1 MELFVTR
8 FLPFSTLALL
18 TLFLSVAL
26 ASVSLPASA
35 QAWNAPV
42 RGSWVR
48 PGTPQAG
55 DVVLVSGG
63 HGCVIVVA
71 ANEPSAVQQ
80 AARFLAGDI
89 QKISGYKPPI
99 VTKAAAGRAAIHL
112 ATLGVSPVPVSLG
125 AGKMKGLWE
134 AHQVTTRG
142 SDVWLVGSN
151 FRGTAFAAYTL
162 SERLGI
168 DPLYLWTGLTPGQH
182 KTLVLKAANYYAP
195 PPTFRFR
202 GMFHDDEDVLPR
214 PIVNGIPSQNGTVP
228 TVWYARFFET
238 ALRLRM
244 NMVAPFVRVQR
255 PDAVRKMAS
264 DWGLYYTS
272 HHYDSLLS
280 NPYGYDRFGLAK
292 TRGVSGKY
300 DWISNKDGVLKF
312 WQGGLDEN
320 KDLHC
325 IWPVGLRGTEDY
337 GMPFPAGTTAAQK
350 AQTFSE
356 VIADQVRMTKAALP
370 PGEPALFH
378 FTMYAEMLDIYKQG
392 QLQVPADVTLV
403 WPDNNDG
410 VMLALP
416 PAVGQWKHGVYYHLA
431 YLGPQYTKQ
440 TFHTVQPARVASEFQ
455 KIADAHATDYMLV
468 NVSELR
474 AYVMETRMLADICW
488 DSRAALTGPDPANR
502 YVQWWARE
510 YFGPVAAP
518 LAAKAY
524 ADYYRM
530 IGKDDDLYIGTSKVM
545 GALGS
550 LKLKMAGQP
559 FAPAR
564 ADTLPLLQQRAKDY
578 AQVMQDMDAA
588 SAKMTPPE
596 QRFFFEHVTSGL
608 LNDYRTTQSAILLV
622 QAMNEPSLPASLGLC
637 RDAMAPLDALETE
650 LARGERAPFA
660 GWYGPTWIL
669 EPYSVWNP
677 HCAQIALTAFLAGR

>member
-1 MELFVTR
+1 MELFMTCFLR
-8 FLPFSTLALL
+8 FNLAALL
-18 TLFLSVAL
+18 TLFLSV
-26 ASVSLPASA
+26 SLVPLSPPASA
-35 QAWNAPV
+35 QAWSAPV

-48 PGTPQAG
+48 PGAAQAG
-55 DVVLVSGG
+55 DVVLASGG
-63 HGCVIVVA
+63 KGCVIVVA
-71 ANEPSAVQQ
+71 SKENSAVQQ

-99 VTKAAAGRAAIHL
+99 AAKAAAGRTAIHL
-112 ATLGVSPVPVSLG
+112 ATLGVSPVPASVG
-125 AGKMKGLWE
+125 AKTMAGLWE
-134 AHQVTTRG
+134 AHKIVTRRPE
-142 SDVWLVGSN
+142 VWLVGSN
-151 FRGTAFAAYTL
+151 FRGTAFASYTL

-168 DPLYLWTGLTPGQH
+168 DPLYLWTGYVPGQH
-182 KTLVLKAANYYAP
+182 KTLVLKAANYSAV

-214 PIVNGIPSQNGTVP
+214 PIVSGMPAQNGTVP
-228 TVWYARFFET
+228 TAWYGRFFET

-255 PDAVRKMAS
+255 PYEVRKMAS

-292 TRGVSGKY
+292 ARGVTGPY
-300 DWISNKDGVLKF
+300 DWITNKDGVLKF

-325 IWPVGLRGTEDY
+325 IWPVGLRGTDDY
-337 GMPFPAGTTAAQK
+337 GMPFPAGTTTAQK
-350 AQTFSE
+350 AQVFSE

-370 PGEPALFH
+370 PGEPAFFH

-416 PAVGQWKHGVYYHLA
+416 PTVGQWKHGVYYHLA
-431 YLGPQYTKQ
+431 YLGPRYTKQ
-440 TFHTVQPARVASEFQ
+440 TFHTVQPSRVAAEFQ
-455 KIADAHATDYMLV
+455 KIADAQATDYMLV

-474 AYVMETRMLADICW
+474 AYSMEARMLADICW
-488 DSRAALTGPDPANR
+488 NSPTALAGADPANR
-502 YVQWWARE
+502 YVQWWSRE
-510 YFGPVAAP
+510 YFGPSAAP

-530 IGKDDDLYIGTSKVM
+530 IQQRRLTLYIGT
-545 GALGS
+545 
-550 LKLKMAGQP
+550 
-559 FAPAR
+559 R
-564 ADTLPLLQQRAKDY
+564 
-578 AQVMQDMDAA
+578 
-588 SAKMTPPE
+588 
-596 QRFFFEHVTSGL
+596 
-608 LNDYRTTQSAILLV
+608 QSAGGAELT
-622 QAMNEPSLPASLGLC
+622 QAQDG
-637 RDAMAPLDALETE
+637 
-650 LARGERAPFA
+650 RAA
-660 GWYGPTWIL
+660 VHSRPTWTPCRCFSSGPKTTPL
-669 EPYSVWNP
+669 
-677 HCAQIALTAFLAGR
+677 

>member
-1 MELFVTR
+1 MKFAFR
-8 FLPFSTLALL
+8 FSLMALL
-18 TLFLSVAL
+18 TLCLS
-26 ASVSLPASA
+26 ASMVSVGPPAMAA
-35 QAWNAPV
+35 QAEMWSAPV

-55 DVVLVSGG
+55 DVRLASGGKGCVLV
-63 HGCVIVVA
+63 VA
-71 ANEPSAVQQ
+71 STEQPAVQQ

-89 QKISGYKPPI
+89 QKISGYRPPI
-99 VTKAAAGRAAIHL
+99 MTRAAAGRAAIYL
-112 ATLGVSPVPVSLG
+112 ATLGVTPVPGSLG
-125 AGKMKGLWE
+125 AARMKGLWE

-142 SDVWLVGSN
+142 GDVWLVGAN

-168 DPLYLWTGLTPGQH
+168 DPLYLWTGYTPEKH
-182 KTLVLKAANYYAP
+182 AALVLKATRYYAA

-214 PIVNGIPSQNGTVP
+214 PFVSGIPDQNGTVP
-228 TVWYARFFET
+228 TAWYARFFET

-255 PDAVRKMAS
+255 PYAVRKMAS

-292 TRGVSGKY
+292 ARGVTGPY
-300 DWISNKDGVLKF
+300 DWITNKGGVLKF

-320 KDLHC
+320 RDLHC

-337 GMPFPAGTTAAQK
+337 GMSFPAGTTTAQK
-350 AQTFSE
+350 ADVFST

-378 FTMYAEMLDIYKQG
+378 FTMYAEMLDIYRQG
-392 QLQVPADVTLV
+392 QMQVPPDVTLV

-416 PAVGQWKHGVYYHLA
+416 PTVGQWKHGVYYHLA
-431 YLGPQYTKQ
+431 YLGPQFTKQ
-440 TFHTVQPARVASEFQ
+440 TFHTVQPSRVASEFQ
-455 KIADAHATDYMLV
+455 KINAAHATDYMLV

-474 AYVMETRMLADICW
+474 TYVMETRMLADICW
-488 DSRAALTGPDPANR
+488 ESQATLTGTDPATR
-502 YVQWWARE
+502 YVQWWSRE
-510 YFGPVAAP
+510 YFGPAAAP

-530 IGKDDDLYIGTSKVM
+530 IPKDDALYIGTGKVM

-550 LKLKMAGQP
+550 LKRKLAGQL
-559 FAPAR
+559 FTQANPA
-564 ADTLPLLQQRAKDY
+564 TLPMLQQRAKDY
-578 AQVMQDMDAA
+578 AGVMQDITAA

-596 QRFFFEHVTSGL
+596 QRFFFEHVTLGL
-608 LNDYRTTQSAILLV
+608 LSDYRTTQSAILLV
-622 QAMNEPSLPASLGLC
+622 QAMFEPSLPRSLGIC
-637 RDAMAPLDALETE
+637 RDAQAPLDQLETE
-650 LARGERAPFA
+650 IQRGERAPFA

-669 EPYSVWNP
+669 RPESALNP
-677 HCAQIALTAFLAGR
+677 HSSYLALTAFLAGR

>member
-1 MELFVTR
+1 MARLLR
-8 FLPFSTLALL
+8 LNLAALL
-18 TLFLSVAL
+18 TLFLSAAL
-26 ASVSLPASA
+26 ALLGPPASA

-48 PGTPQAG
+48 PGAAQAG
-55 DVVLVSGG
+55 DLVLAAAGKGCVLVVGPT
-63 HGCVIVVA
+63 
-71 ANEPSAVQQ
+71 EPPAVRQ

-89 QKISGYKPPI
+89 QKISGYRPPI
-99 VTKAAAGRAAIHL
+99 TTKAAAGRAAIHL
-112 ATLGVSPVPVSLG
+112 VTLGSGPVPASLG
-125 AGKMKGLWE
+125 AAKMAGLWE
-134 AHQVTTRG
+134 AHQIVTRG
-142 SDVWLVGSN
+142 PEVWLVGSN

-168 DPLYLWTGLTPGQH
+168 DPLYLWTGYTPGQH
-182 KTLVLKAANYYAP
+182 KTLVLKAVHYYAP

-202 GMFHDDEDVLPR
+202 GMFHDDEDILPR

-255 PDAVRKMAS
+255 PYEVRKMAS

-292 TRGVSGKY
+292 ARGVTGPY
-300 DWISNKDGVLKF
+300 DWISNKGGVLKF

-320 KDLHC
+320 RDLHC
-325 IWPVGLRGTEDY
+325 IWPVGLRGTDDY

-356 VIADQVRMTKAALP
+356 VIADQVQMTKAALP

-392 QLQVPADVTLV
+392 QLQVPAEVTLV

-410 VMLALP
+410 VMRALP
-416 PAVGQWKHGVYYHLA
+416 DTVGQWKHGVYYHLA
-431 YLGPQYTKQ
+431 YLGPRYTKQ
-440 TFHTVQPARVASEFQ
+440 TFHTVQPARVAAEFQ
-455 KIADAHATDYMLV
+455 KIADAQATDYMLV

-474 AYVMETRMLADICW
+474 TYIMETRMLADICW
-488 DSRAALTGPDPANR
+488 NSPAALAGRDPATR
-502 YVQWWARE
+502 YVSWWSRE
-510 YFGPVAAP
+510 YFGPSAAP

-524 ADYYRM
+524 ADYSRL
-530 IGKDDDLYIGTSKVM
+530 IGKDDDLYVGSGKVQ
-545 GALGS
+545 GALNS
-550 LKLKMAGQP
+550 LKLKMAGQA
-559 FAPAR
+559 FVPAN
-564 ADTLPLLQQRAKDY
+564 ASTLPMLQQRAKDY
-578 AQVMQDMDAA
+578 AQVMQDIHAA
-588 SAKMTPPE
+588 SAKMTPSE
-596 QRFFFEHVTSGL
+596 QRFFFEHVTLGL
-608 LNDYRTTQSAILLV
+608 LSDYRPTQAAILLV
-622 QAMNEPSLPASLGLC
+622 QAMSEPSLPASLGMC
-637 RDAMAPLDALETE
+637 RDALAPLDALETE

-660 GWYGPTWIL
+660 GWYGPSWIL
-669 EPYSVWNP
+669 RPDSQWNP
-677 HCAQIALTAFLAGR
+677 HFSHLALTAFLAGR